1 MQCFFSD
8 PTSHGCRKC
17 LFSVILWAIMRVT
30 AALDG
35 EIDEFNAFW
44 LIIWYYSPY
53 VYFDNADGVNKCWI
67 QDLEKKL
74 RPQTII
80 QSQKH
85 EALSSIIHLD
95 RDGEALT
102 TANEPIHHPD
112 ESQDNDIDGGRV
124 FGSSMSKRQQD
135 TVGTKMK
142 MTKRT
147 GRSHTHHYVSVVL
160 LTTTG
165 TATKRGNGPRNPY
178 LEDPF
183 WLIRRCRLIAI
194 PVLFLRLWQSKPYCF
209 GFQVPVAGQISQN
222 HNLAFPCKQS
232 TD

>member
-1 MQCFFSD
+1 M
-8 PTSHGCRKC
+8 
-17 LFSVILWAIMRVT
+17 
-30 AALDG
+30 
-35 EIDEFNAFW
+35 
-44 LIIWYYSPY
+44 
-53 VYFDNADGVNKCWI
+53 
-67 QDLEKKL
+67 
-74 RPQTII
+74 
-80 QSQKH
+80 
-85 EALSSIIHLD
+85 
-95 RDGEALT
+95 

-147 GRSHTHHYVSVVL
+147 ARSHTHHYVCVVL

-183 WLIRRCRLIAI
+183 
-194 PVLFLRLWQSKPYCF
+194 
-209 GFQVPVAGQISQN
+209 
-222 HNLAFPCKQS
+222 
-232 TD
+232 